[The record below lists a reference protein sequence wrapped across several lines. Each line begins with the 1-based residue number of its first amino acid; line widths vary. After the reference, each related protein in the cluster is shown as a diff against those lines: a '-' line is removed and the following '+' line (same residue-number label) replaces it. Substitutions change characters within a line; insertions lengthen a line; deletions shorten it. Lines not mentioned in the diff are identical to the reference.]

1 MQKTKVLV
9 HEIQTLNYHSECS
22 INVKDFASAKKA
34 FEAAASE
41 SWSVMVVVILS
52 HDLLQY

>member
-1 MQKTKVLV
+1 MQKPKVLV
-9 HEIQTLNYHSECS
+9 HEIQSLNYHSECS
-22 INVKDFASAKKA
+22 INAKDFASAKKA

-52 HDLLQY
+52 HDPLQY

>member
-1 MQKTKVLV
+1 MQKPKVLV
-9 HEIQTLNYHSECS
+9 HEIQNLNYHSECS
-22 INVKDFASAKKA
+22 INAKDFASAKKA

-52 HDLLQY
+52 HDPLQY

>member
-1 MQKTKVLV
+1 MQKTKVRV

-22 INVKDFASAKKA
+22 ISAKDFASAKKA

-41 SWSVMVVVILS
+41 SWSVMVVVVLS
-52 HDLLQY
+52 HNLPQY